1 MPSDSRKVSAR
12 SRLAGPA
19 TVGFLFITA
28 LTIGLGLATPA
39 PQWGGLIAMSIF
51 YAATYWLGVWASA
64 RAEDGSFR
72 DMVLAGRRLGLGVG
86 VFTMTATWVDG
97 GYVNGTAEQT
107 YANGLLA
114 VQAPW
119 GYALSLLI
127 GGLWFAPVMRR
138 HGFTTLLD
146 PFDRRFGKK
155 AAAVLYL
162 PALTGEVVW
171 TAAILTALGTT
182 FGIILDLDSSWSIAL
197 SAAVVL
203 IYTITGGL
211 WAVALTDVAQLVVL
225 VIGLWI
231 VVPFISNSVGGFSH
245 AWATYQTQVMAKAP
259 PINWWTWADSGL
271 LLVFGGI
278 PWHVYFQRVLAAR
291 DEQVAKRLSI
301 YAGLFC
307 VFAAIPPMLIGILAS
322 AADWHGR
329 GLPAPE
335 ATLIMPYVLRHLT
348 PPVVA
353 AIGLGAVSAAVMS
366 SIDSSVLSAS
376 SMAAWNVYRP
386 LMNPDASSAALTAV
400 VKRMVVV
407 VGVAATL
414 MAIKVQSIYTLWVL
428 CSDLVYCILF
438 PQLLLALWDRRANR
452 WGSYAA
458 MAVSVAIRAGAGEP
472 MLGLP
477 MLLPLPVDAS
487 GAITIPIK
495 SIAMVAG
502 LVSMWVVSRATQ
514 SACPPIPLE
523 PEPDVI
529 EPTLGPVPDASLS

>member
-1 MPSDSRKVSAR
+1 MHDLRPSA
-12 SRLAGPA
+12 
-19 TVGFLFITA
+19 FFFITA

-86 VFTMTATWVDG
+86 IFTMTATWVDG

-107 YANGLLA
+107 YANGLFA

-182 FGIILDLDSSWSIAL
+182 FGIILDLDSSWSIVL

-225 VIGLWI
+225 VIGLWL
-231 VVPFISNSVGGFSH
+231 VVPFVSASVGGFGH
-245 AWATYQTQVMAKAP
+245 AWATYQTHVLAKAP
-259 PINWWTWADSGL
+259 PINWWTWGDSGL

-301 YAGLFC
+301 FAGLFC
-307 VFAAIPPMLIGILAS
+307 MFAAIPPMLIGILAS
-322 AADWHGR
+322 AADWQRAWPCGAGRDAGAALCPEAPDAARGVGDWSRCRVGRRDVVCRFVSALGLVHGGLERVSSPRQPRRVVRQADVCGQADGSGR
-329 GLPAPE
+329 GSGSHLDGHSSPE
-335 ATLIMPYVLRHLT
+335 HLHAVG
-348 PPVVA
+348 PLQRS
-353 AIGLGAVSAAVMS
+353 GL
-366 SIDSSVLSAS
+366 LH
-376 SMAAWNVYRP
+376 P
-386 LMNPDASSAALTAV
+386 L
-400 VKRMVVV
+400 
-407 VGVAATL
+407 
-414 MAIKVQSIYTLWVL
+414 
-428 CSDLVYCILF
+428 

-452 WGSYAA
+452 WGSYVG
-458 MAVSVAIRAGAGEP
+458 MAVSAAIRAGAGEP
-472 MLGLP
+472 LLGLP
-477 MLLPLPVDAS
+477 MLLPLPVDAA
-487 GAITIPIK
+487 GAVRIPIK

-502 LVSMWVVSRATQ
+502 LVSMWLVSRATQ
-514 SACPPIPLE
+514 SACPAIPLE
-523 PEPDVI
+523 LEAEVMDS
-529 EPTLGPVPDASLS
+529 ELAPVAGAALT